1 MAVYIPIR
9 PKWNPRGV
17 VVNYVSQGQLC
28 VRSWP
33 RGYCDANTPDQRRQ
47 RGRMA
52 QVCNVLPYIKNL
64 LAIGYSP
71 QIKRNGRTVG
81 SYHVAVSTA
90 LREWFAATPK
100 GDTLDCARIRL
111 TDGMRPLPMGLRIE
125 RSSETLRI
133 AWGTALQWN
142 AAKLLLAVQEPIANQ
157 WVSVPISL
165 EKGAKEVTVRLPATW
180 RGRKVEVWIAF
191 AGKGNGAKSKTHN
204 ETITA
209 KTVSFTSTSPSP
221 SRSKKIVAAKVARKG
236 RTAQRQQ
243 ATNNLHNNTLSL
255 HHENN
260 SHGSFGKDAVRSG

>member
-9 PKWNPRGV
+9 PKWNPRGG

-33 RGYCDANTPDQRRQ
+33 RGYRDANTATQRRQ

-90 LREWFAATPK
+90 LREWFVATPQ
-100 GDTLDCARIRL
+100 GNALDCARLQL
-111 TDGMRPLPMGLRIE
+111 TDGMRPLPVGLRME
-125 RSSETLRI
+125 LGSETLRI
-133 AWGTALQWN
+133 AWNTALQWN
-142 AAKLLLAVQEPIANQ
+142 AAKMLLAVQEPIANE
-157 WVSVPISL
+157 WISVPISL
-165 EKGAKEVTVRLPATW
+165 EKGAKEVTVHLPAAW
-180 RGRKVEVWIAF
+180 SGREVEVLIAF
-191 AGKGNGAKSKTHN
+191 AGKGNGAKSKTHH
-204 ETITA
+204 EKITA
-209 KTVSFTSTSPSP
+209 KSVSRTSTSPSP
-221 SRSKKIVAAKVARKG
+221 SRSKKIVAVKIAHKRG
-236 RTAQRQQ
+236 TAQRSQ
-243 ATNNLHNNTLSL
+243 AANNLCNNTLNR

-260 SHGSFGKDAVRSG
+260 PHGSFGKHAARSG